1 MFFPTFFILFQETNK
16 TIKCNY
22 KFDKI
27 TKNPTHSLFLVPV
40 QLSNKTTVQKINMA
54 EDEPTTTVQFI
65 AVSAEEHE
73 RMISNGE
80 LPPDVQGADVDM
92 KTGEIDDITGLEGTT
107 QVRLIAVDSNGLPV
121 IDPMILQ
128 AAAEQAGIQFLIKDT
143 NSGKNSV
150 INIGDAMRISN
161 DPSSKVRVSVIM
173 HGESLPEDAVP
184 ADLSE
189 SHDKIMKNEFQAEN
203 YNAFKNVWIF
213 GRKRC
218 L

>member
-1 MFFPTFFILFQETNK
+1 
-16 TIKCNY
+16 
-22 KFDKI
+22 
-27 TKNPTHSLFLVPV
+27 
-40 QLSNKTTVQKINMA
+40 MA

-92 KTGEIDDITGLEGTT
+92 KTGEIDDITGLEGIT
-107 QVRLIAVDSNGLPV
+107 QVRLIAVDSNGSPV

-128 AAAEQAGIQFLIKDT
+128 AAAEQAGIQFLIKDL
-143 NSGKNSV
+143 NSGRNSV

-173 HGESLPEDAVP
+173 NGESLPEDAVP

-189 SHDKIMKNEFQAEN
+189 TNDKITKNEFQADN
-203 YNAFKNVWIF
+203 YNAF
-213 GRKRC
+213 
-218 L
+218 